1 MMNRDVILFGC
12 TKLSEEILVSL
23 IKNEVKVKAI
33 FSIPRDFNISYSKEK
48 VTNTNYADLSIY
60 AKQLNIPYH
69 EVDST
74 DKNKITNY
82 RQHIID
88 LSPDIILAVGWYYMI
103 PKLIR
108 EIPTEGAWGIHA
120 SLLPDYAGG
129 APLVWAII
137 NGETKTGVTLFRME
151 SGVDDGDII
160 DQEVLSIN
168 EDDNIRTMIEKTAK
182 ASKKIILNSITKN
195 KIDYKPQEKSK
206 IKVFPQR
213 SPDDGE
219 IDWTWNINRIKDFVR
234 AQTKPYPGAWTII
247 NNKKVILWDISIEE

>member
-1 MMNRDVILFGC
+1 
-12 TKLSEEILVSL
+12 
-23 IKNEVKVKAI
+23 
-33 FSIPRDFNISYSKEK
+33 
-48 VTNTNYADLSIY
+48 
-60 AKQLNIPYH
+60 
-69 EVDST
+69 
-74 DKNKITNY
+74 
-82 RQHIID
+82 
-88 LSPDIILAVGWYYMI
+88 
-103 PKLIR
+103 
-108 EIPTEGAWGIHA
+108 
-120 SLLPDYAGG
+120 
-129 APLVWAII
+129 
-137 NGETKTGVTLFRME
+137 ME

-168 EDDNIRTMIEKTAK
+168 KDDNIRTMIEKTAK